1 MAEYW
6 EISTRTVEV
15 IPATFF
21 KALPKYFPDAT
32 TFVAELERKAL
43 TISEVKKIN
52 HAHEITG
59 EDIPERLQ
67 TFFSNEHIYRFS
79 SSLMEDLARLFV
91 KYLPIELTNTI
102 YLFKEDKLLLKWHHA
117 LYGLGSSI
125 LVTADINED
134 NLSAFVHEL
143 GLTEWERVTEVI
155 PPFEKPPK
163 LTGIDRV
170 VDKVVE
176 LSSKLGCLI
185 VVLLFLWLIVA
196 RGCSQ

>member
-6 EISTRTVEV
+6 EISTRTIEV

-59 EDIPERLQ
+59 EDIPERFQ

-79 SSLMEDLARLFV
+79 SSLMEDLAQLFV

-102 YLFKEDKLLLKWHHA
+102 YLLKEDKLLLKWHHA
-117 LYGLGSSI
+117 LYGLVSST
-125 LVTADINED
+125 LVTADMNED

-155 PPFEKPPK
+155 PP
-163 LTGIDRV
+163 L
-170 VDKVVE
+170 
-176 LSSKLGCLI
+176 
-185 VVLLFLWLIVA
+185 
-196 RGCSQ
+196 